1 MTNGVELKIEHI
13 LIFIIV
19 VFLLY
24 YLINRCQC
32 TNRVVNGFNVG
43 AQPQHP
49 SCSETLNN
57 LCSPFENTEIHSA
70 SDCKMC
76 AGLNQRS
83 MMLAKC
89 TNTDI
94 DRLCIRIVQSPP
106 LFFPQQI
113 KIIFKEP
120 GIQPILMQR
129 YSASWTKN
137 KKSFIKE
144 ISESYPNIWS
154 KLYRTSESNPN
165 KIIITITQSPLD
177 SNKYIMGFSTTKI
190 TSGNNIVT
198 ILKDDLDQK
207 YNTFM
212 GYLDNSSTFVYFMNK
227 LINNRFFTTQEFTIK
242 LVK

>member
-70 SDCKMC
+70 SVCKMC

-94 DRLCIRIVQSPP
+94 DRLCTP

-129 YSASWTKN
+129 YSASWPKN
-137 KKSFIKE
+137 KKSFIEK
-144 ISESYPNIWS
+144 IRNSRNCL
-154 KLYRTSESNPN
+154 KTS
-165 KIIITITQSPLD
+165 Q
-177 SNKYIMGFSTTKI
+177 
-190 TSGNNIVT
+190 
-198 ILKDDLDQK
+198 
-207 YNTFM
+207 
-212 GYLDNSSTFVYFMNK
+212 
-227 LINNRFFTTQEFTIK
+227 RF
-242 LVK
+242 